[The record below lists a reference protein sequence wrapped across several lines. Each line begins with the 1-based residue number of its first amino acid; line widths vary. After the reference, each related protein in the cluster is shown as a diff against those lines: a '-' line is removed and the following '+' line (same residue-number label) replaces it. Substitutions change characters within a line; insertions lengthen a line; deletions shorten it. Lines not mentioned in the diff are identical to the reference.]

1 MLADRGS
8 PAVEQLTLHV
18 GRQFGGAE
26 GLLASAAA
34 EGLLAAVMGDDRI
47 NLINARARASER
59 GIAIATVPALAGEDA
74 NIIRAAISGD
84 ERQITIGGVA
94 VPGAAPR
101 LTRIG
106 EFKVDVAPRRT
117 LIVLTNADV
126 PGVIGH
132 VGTVLGDA
140 GVNIA
145 EYHQARMTQGGEA
158 LAAISVDGHVGEDV
172 RRALLDVRDV
182 RSATVINAT
191 DNDAEEQP
199 WT

>member
-1 MLADRGS
+1 
-8 PAVEQLTLHV
+8 
-18 GRQFGGAE
+18 
-26 GLLASAAA
+26 LLASAAA
-34 EGLLAAVMGDDRI
+34 EGLLAAIMGDDRI
-47 NLINARARASER
+47 NLINARARATER
-59 GIAIATVPALAGEDA
+59 GISIASVPALAGEDA
-74 NIIRAAISGD
+74 NVLRATISGD
-84 ERQITIGGVA
+84 GRQLTIGGVA
-94 VPGAAPR
+94 IPGAAPR

-172 RRALLDVRDV
+172 RRNLLEVRDV
-182 RSATVINAT
+182 RTATVINAT
-191 DNDAEEQP
+191 GSDTEEQS
-199 WT
+199 WN